1 MKSLRYVAL
10 AASCAAVVFS
20 QAALSQTFPDRPV
33 RMVLPQIPGG
43 TSDVLGRIVAEKLS
57 AKWGRQVV
65 LDYRPG
71 AAGNIGTDHVAKSA
85 PNGYTWLLQYVGAH
99 AINPTMFKKLPFD
112 PVNDLT
118 AVGTVASGPFVMVTN
133 MDLPVKNMG
142 DFLAFAKASPGKL
155 NYGAQVGAVN
165 HLVGQMLNQA
175 AGINTVWIPYRGA
188 ADSLTDTMSGQLQF
202 NFGSAG
208 AVAGHVRAG
217 RVRAIATTGS
227 KRAPAFKDVPTFAEV
242 GLPQLTV
249 DSWWGLFV
257 PAGTPVE
264 IVRKINSDLKEVLAM
279 PDLVQRFV
287 AVGTEPYVT
296 TPEQFA
302 KIARDDIARWG
313 EAFRQA
319 GVKQVD

>member
-1 MKSLRYVAL
+1 MKALRWI
-10 AASCAAVVFS
+10 AVVAWLGATALSQSAFS
-20 QAALSQTFPDRPV
+20 QAFPDRPV

-43 TSDVLGRIVAEKLS
+43 TSDVVGRIVAEKLS
-57 AKWGRQVV
+57 GKWGRQVV

-71 AAGNIGTDHVAKSA
+71 AAGNIGTDHVARST

-112 PVNDLT
+112 PINDLT

-133 MDLPVKNMG
+133 MDLPAKNMKE
-142 DFLAFAKASPGKL
+142 FLDLAKASPGKL
-155 NYGAQVGAVN
+155 NYGAQVGAIN

-175 AGINTVWIPYRGA
+175 AGIQTVWIPYRGA

-208 AVAGHVRAG
+208 AVAGHVRSG

-257 PAGTPVE
+257 AAGTPAD
-264 IVRKINSDLKEVLAM
+264 IVRKINTDLKEVLLM
-279 PDLVQRFV
+279 PDVVERFV
-287 AVGTEPYVT
+287 AVGTEPYIT

-302 KIARDDIARWG
+302 KIVRDDIERWG
-313 EAFRQA
+313 NVFKRA
-319 GVKQVD
+319 GIKQVD